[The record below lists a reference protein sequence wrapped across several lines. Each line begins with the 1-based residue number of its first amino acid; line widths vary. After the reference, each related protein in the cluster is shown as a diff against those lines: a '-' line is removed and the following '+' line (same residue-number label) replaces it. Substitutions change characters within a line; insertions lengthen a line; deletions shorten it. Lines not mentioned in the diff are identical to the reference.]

1 MMSQPEPLFQIN
13 DGTVYLG
20 TKCPATKLTI
30 EPTEPMQLHN
40 GKHSYSLEIDEDTH
54 WALVKLGAELRMHQE
69 DYAEQLL
76 KSHCEAELNRET
88 SD

>member
-1 MMSQPEPLFQIN
+1 MMLS
-13 DGTVYLG
+13 
-20 TKCPATKLTI
+20 
-30 EPTEPMQLHN
+30 N
-40 GKHSYSLEIDEDTH
+40 GKYRYDIELDEDTH

-76 KSHCEAELNRET
+76 KSHCEAELNREA

>member
-1 MMSQPEPLFQIN
+1 MDPVLQYDGSWLRSIPWDFSPAAQERFQEMMLS
-13 DGTVYLG
+13 
-20 TKCPATKLTI
+20 
-30 EPTEPMQLHN
+30 N
-40 GKHSYSLEIDEDTH
+40 GKYRYDIELDEDTH

-76 KSHCEAELNRET
+76 KSHCEAELNREA

>member
-1 MMSQPEPLFQIN
+1 MTDS
-13 DGTVYLG
+13 TVYLG

-40 GKHSYSLEIDEDTH
+40 GKYRYDIEVDEDTH
-54 WALVKLGAELRMHQE
+54 WMLVKLGAEIRMHQE

-76 KSHCEAELNRET
+76 KAHCEEQLNREAA
-88 SD
+88 D